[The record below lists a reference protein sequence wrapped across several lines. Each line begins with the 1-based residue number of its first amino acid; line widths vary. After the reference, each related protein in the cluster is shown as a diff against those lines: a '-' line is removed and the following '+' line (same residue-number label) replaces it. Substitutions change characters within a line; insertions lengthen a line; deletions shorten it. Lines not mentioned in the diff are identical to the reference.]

1 MVKSIKYLLFGIG
14 IIFLGFLS
22 CMIFK
27 GEGGYGMAITSF
39 YIPVASM
46 IVGLFF
52 LIKGLKTEG

>member
-1 MVKSIKYLLFGIG
+1 MKSIKYLLFGIG

-27 GEGGYGMAITSF
+27 GEQVYGTVITSF

-46 IVGLFF
+46 IVGLIF

>member
-1 MVKSIKYLLFGIG
+1 MKSIKYLLFGIG

-22 CMIFK
+22 CMLFK
-27 GEGGYGMAITSF
+27 GEGAYGMAITGF

-52 LIKGLKTEG
+52 N

>member
-1 MVKSIKYLLFGIG
+1 MKSIKYLLFGIG
-14 IIFLGFLS
+14 IIFLGLLS

-27 GEGGYGMAITSF
+27 GEQVYGTVITSF

-46 IVGLFF
+46 IVGLIF